1 MTKFALR
8 SLAGIALASVPFTAN
23 AAQITA
29 TMSANIVKPVQLT
42 KIQDMDY
49 GTLLVSNYTGTRN
62 VVMTRAGA
70 VSCPVEITCSGAPK
84 QARFNV
90 QGTNKMVVGI
100 TVTSGGLVN
109 GSNTIPFTAGRPQQ
123 YHNDQLWRS
132 GHRRRY
138 RRDANRQRVHSR
150 RALYRHADHHR
161 RLPIGI
167 GFPAIAKAPLR
178 RGFFV
183 GADVGGRP

>member
-8 SLAGIALASVPFTAN
+8 SLAAAALLSVPFTAN

-29 TMSANIVKPVQLT
+29 TTSANIVKPVQLT

-70 VSCPVEITCSGAPK
+70 VTCPVEITCSGAPK
-84 QARFNV
+84 QARFNI

-100 TVTSGGLVN
+100 SVTSGGLVN
-109 GSNTIPFTAGRPQQ
+109 GSNTIPFTPDVVGSITMT
-123 YHNDQLWRS
+123 NS
-132 GHRRRY
+132 GAPGT
-138 RRDANRQRVHSR
+138 DVDIGG
-150 RALYRHADHHR
+150 ALTVNGSVPGGLYTGTLTITADYQ
-161 RLPIGI
+161 
-167 GFPAIAKAPLR
+167 
-178 RGFFV
+178 
-183 GADVGGRP
+183 

>member
-8 SLAGIALASVPFTAN
+8 SIAGIALVSAPIAAN

-29 TMSANIVKPVQLT
+29 NMSANIVKPVQLT
-42 KIQDMDY
+42 KVQDMDY

-70 VSCPVEITCSGAPK
+70 VTCPVEITCSGATK
-84 QARFNV
+84 EARFNI

-109 GSNTIPFTAGRPQQ
+109 GSSTIPFTP
-123 YHNDQLWRS
+123 DVVRS
-132 GHRRRY
+132 VTMPNSGAPGI
-138 RRDANRQRVHSR
+138 DVDIGGTLTVDGAVPGG
-150 RALYRHADHHR
+150 LYTGTLTITADYQ
-161 RLPIGI
+161 
-167 GFPAIAKAPLR
+167 
-178 RGFFV
+178 
-183 GADVGGRP
+183 

>member
-1 MTKFALR
+1 MTKFAIR
-8 SLAGIALASVPFTAN
+8 ALAGIALASIAAAAD

-29 TMSANIVKPVQLT
+29 TTSANIIKPVQLT

-70 VSCPVEITCSGAPK
+70 VTCPSEITCSGATK

-109 GSNTIPFTAGRPQQ
+109 GSNTIPFTPDVITSLTMT
-123 YHNDQLWRS
+123 NS
-132 GHRRRY
+132 GAPGT
-138 RRDANRQRVHSR
+138 DVDIGGTLTVDGSIPGG
-150 RALYRHADHHR
+150 LYTGTLTITADYQ
-161 RLPIGI
+161 
-167 GFPAIAKAPLR
+167 
-178 RGFFV
+178 
-183 GADVGGRP
+183 

>member
-8 SLAGIALASVPFTAN
+8 ALAGIALASIAFAAD

-29 TMSANIVKPVQLT
+29 TMSANIIKPVQLT

-62 VVMTRAGA
+62 VVMSRAGA
-70 VSCPVEITCSGAPK
+70 VTCPVEITCSGATK

-109 GSNTIPFTAGRPQQ
+109 GTNTIPFTPDVISSLTMA
-123 YHNDQLWRS
+123 NS
-132 GHRRRY
+132 GAPGTDVDIGGTLTVDGSIPGGVY
-138 RRDANRQRVHSR
+138 TGT
-150 RALYRHADHHR
+150 LTITADYQ
-161 RLPIGI
+161 
-167 GFPAIAKAPLR
+167 
-178 RGFFV
+178 
-183 GADVGGRP
+183 

>member
-8 SLAGIALASVPFTAN
+8 SLAGIALASASITAN

-29 TMSANIVKPVQLT
+29 TMSANIAKPVQLT

-70 VSCPVEITCSGAPK
+70 VTCPVEITCSGAPK
-84 QARFNV
+84 QARFNI
-90 QGTNKMVVGI
+90 QGSNKMVVGI

-109 GSNTIPFTAGRPQQ
+109 GSSTIPFTPDVASSVTMT
-123 YHNDQLWRS
+123 NS
-132 GHRRRY
+132 GAPGTNV
-138 RRDANRQRVHSR
+138 DIGGTLTVDGSIPGG
-150 RALYRHADHHR
+150 LYTGTLTITADYQ
-161 RLPIGI
+161 
-167 GFPAIAKAPLR
+167 
-178 RGFFV
+178 
-183 GADVGGRP
+183 

>member
-1 MTKFALR
+1 MAKFALR
-8 SLAGIALASVPFTAN
+8 ALAGIALASAPFTAD

-49 GTLLVSNYTGTRN
+49 GTLLVSNYTGTRT

-70 VSCPVEITCSGAPK
+70 VTCPVEITCSGATK
-84 QARFNV
+84 QARFNI

-109 GSNTIPFTAGRPQQ
+109 GSNTIPFA
-123 YHNDQLWRS
+123 
-132 GHRRRY
+132 
-138 RRDANRQRVHSR
+138 
-150 RALYRHADHHR
+150 
-161 RLPIGI
+161 
-167 GFPAIAKAPLR
+167 
-178 RGFFV
+178 
-183 GADVGGRP
+183 ADVISSLTMTNSGAPGTDVDIGGTLTVDGSIPGGVYTGTLTITADYQ

>member
-109 GSNTIPFTAGRPQQ
+109 GSNTIPFTPDVLSSITMT
-123 YHNDQLWRS
+123 NS
-132 GHRRRY
+132 GAPGT
-138 RRDANRQRVHSR
+138 DVDIGGTLTVNGSIPGG
-150 RALYRHADHHR
+150 LYTGTLTITADYQ
-161 RLPIGI
+161 
-167 GFPAIAKAPLR
+167 
-178 RGFFV
+178 
-183 GADVGGRP
+183 

>member
-8 SLAGIALASVPFTAN
+8 SLAGIALASASITAN

-29 TMSANIVKPVQLT
+29 TMSANIAKPVQLT

-70 VSCPVEITCSGAPK
+70 VTCPVEITCSGAPK
-84 QARFNV
+84 QARFNI
-90 QGTNKMVVGI
+90 QGSNKMVVGI

-109 GSNTIPFTAGRPQQ
+109 GSNTIPFTPDVASSVTMT
-123 YHNDQLWRS
+123 NS
-132 GHRRRY
+132 GAPGTNV
-138 RRDANRQRVHSR
+138 DIGGTLTVDGSIPGG
-150 RALYRHADHHR
+150 LYTGTLTITADYQ
-161 RLPIGI
+161 
-167 GFPAIAKAPLR
+167 
-178 RGFFV
+178 
-183 GADVGGRP
+183 

>member
-1 MTKFALR
+1 MTRFALR
-8 SLAGIALASVPFTAN
+8 SLAGIVLVAAPFTAH

-70 VSCPVEITCSGAPK
+70 VTCPVEITCSGAPK
-84 QARFNV
+84 QARFNI

-100 TVTSGGLVN
+100 SVTSGGLVN
-109 GSNTIPFTAGRPQQ
+109 GTNTIPFTPDVAGTVTMT
-123 YHNDQLWRS
+123 NS
-132 GHRRRY
+132 GAPGT
-138 RRDANRQRVHSR
+138 DVDIGGTLTVNGAIPGG
-150 RALYRHADHHR
+150 LYTGTLTITADYQ
-161 RLPIGI
+161 
-167 GFPAIAKAPLR
+167 
-178 RGFFV
+178 
-183 GADVGGRP
+183 

>member
-8 SLAGIALASVPFTAN
+8 SLAGIALVAAPFAAN

-29 TMSANIVKPVQLT
+29 TTSANIVKPVQLT

-70 VSCPVEITCSGAPK
+70 VTCPSEITCSGATK

-109 GSNTIPFTAGRPQQ
+109 GSNTIPFTPDVITSLTMT
-123 YHNDQLWRS
+123 NS
-132 GHRRRY
+132 GAPGT
-138 RRDANRQRVHSR
+138 DVDIGGTLTVDGSIPGG
-150 RALYRHADHHR
+150 LYTGTLTITADYQ
-161 RLPIGI
+161 
-167 GFPAIAKAPLR
+167 
-178 RGFFV
+178 
-183 GADVGGRP
+183 